1 MRRPIY
7 DMGTFRERRQTLAS
21 RMKGAALIVTA
32 NPEFIRNND
41 VHHSY
46 RQDSNMFYLT
56 GFEEPE
62 SILVF
67 RPGQTPETVL
77 FVRPKD
83 VLRETWDGF
92 RYGPEG
98 AEKEFKVDKAYLVD
112 DFDKVIVD
120 LLKPVD
126 RVYYRWHID
135 REFDQKMLNVLG
147 AVRSSQGRS
156 GRGHLPVFDSWELIG
171 ELRLVK
177 SVSDVAVMR
186 KACEITAKA
195 HVDAMK
201 FVKPGVTE
209 RQVMGVLLGSFL
221 MQGAEREGYGTIVAS
236 GANATTLHYVF
247 NDQTCRA
254 GDLLLVDAGAE
265 YQFYTGDITRTIPV
279 SGRFTDVQKR
289 VYQGVLEL
297 QKDLAKR
304 VKPGITLKSLQDT
317 TIEVLT
323 EFMIEL
329 KLLQGGRQQLI
340 ESGAFRKYY
349 PHGVSHWLG
358 MDVHDAG
365 LSVMSGE
372 PRVLEVGMAFTI
384 EPGLYIPADDLT
396 APAELRGIG
405 IRIEDNVVVT
415 PTGCEVLTSLVPK
428 EVSEIEAIIGTS
440 GGTFTA
446 SVM

>member
-7 DMGTFRERRQTLAS
+7 DMGVFRERRQTLAA
-21 RMKGAALIVTA
+21 RMKGAALIVHA
-32 NPEFIRNND
+32 NPEYVRNND

-98 AEKEFKVDKAYLVD
+98 AEKEFKIDKAYLID
-112 DFDKVIVD
+112 EFDKVIVD

-126 RVYYRWHID
+126 RVYYRWQID
-135 REFDQKMLNVLG
+135 REFDRRMIDLLA
-147 AVRSSQGRS
+147 AVRISQGRS
-156 GRGHLPVFDSWELIG
+156 GRGHLPVYDAWELIG
-171 ELRLVK
+171 ELRLIK
-177 SVSDVAVMR
+177 SVSDVALMR

-195 HVDAMK
+195 HVEAMK
-201 FVKPGVTE
+201 FTKPGVNE

-221 MQGAEREGYGTIVAS
+221 MQGAEREGYGSIVAS

-247 NDQTCRA
+247 NDQPCRD
-254 GDLLLVDAGAE
+254 GELLLIDAGAE
-265 YQFYTGDITRTIPV
+265 YQYYTGDITRTFPV
-279 SGRFTDVQKR
+279 NGKFTDVQKR

-297 QKDLAKR
+297 QKDLIAK
-304 VKPGITLKSLQDT
+304 VKPGLIFKSLQDT

-323 EFMIEL
+323 DFMIEL
-329 KLLQGGRQQLI
+329 KLLQGTRSQLI
-340 ESGAFRKYY
+340 ESGAYRKYY
-349 PHGVSHWLG
+349 PHGVGHWLG
-358 MDVHDAG
+358 IDVHDAG
-365 LSVMSGE
+365 LAIVNGE
-372 PRVLEVGMAFTI
+372 PRTIDVGMAFTI
-384 EPGLYIPADDLT
+384 EPGIYIPADDLT

-405 IRIEDNVVVT
+405 IRIEDNIVVT
-415 PTGCEVLTSLVPK
+415 PTGCEVLTSHVPK
-428 EVSEIEAIIGTS
+428 EAAEMEAIIGTS
-440 GGTFTA
+440 GGTFSAT
-446 SVM
+446 VG